1 MCHNNPGSCHGAC
14 LKDTCRLAGAEEPDG
29 EPADD
34 ARRREGVWRGW
45 RVAEKLD
52 GMAGVG
58 LGVLMMVSDRGSGA
72 SHQASKFSKQHKN
85 VFTCDASFDD
95 ALRSACKLG
104 TDQIWM

>member
-14 LKDTCRLAGAEEPDG
+14 LKDTSRLAGAEEPDG

-34 ARRREGVWRGW
+34 ARRREGVAWL
-45 RVAEKLD
+45 AEKLD
-52 GMAGVG
+52 GMAGV
-58 LGVLMMVSDRGSGA
+58 GVLMMVSDRGSGA
-72 SHQASKFSKQHKN
+72 SQIF
-85 VFTCDASFDD
+85 VGFFRDASFDD

>member
-1 MCHNNPGSCHGAC
+1 M
-14 LKDTCRLAGAEEPDG
+14 KDTSRLAGAEEPDG

-34 ARRREGVWRGW
+34 ARRREGVAWL
-45 RVAEKLD
+45 AEKLD
-52 GMAGVG
+52 GMAGV
-58 LGVLMMVSDRGSGA
+58 GVLMMVSDRGSGA

-85 VFTCDASFDD
+85 IFACDASFDD